1 MNDAQTTLGFVF
13 DPGLEEQLS
22 ALEQSQKKKKII
34 LSEMEQ
40 INELES
46 GRQFNEEESN
56 TVLH

>member
-1 MNDAQTTLGFVF
+1 MMHRQLSFVF

-22 ALEQSQKKKKII
+22 ALEQSQKKKII

>member
-22 ALEQSQKKKKII
+22 ALEQSQKKII

>member
-1 MNDAQTTLGFVF
+1 MHLNNHRR
-13 DPGLEEQLS
+13 
-22 ALEQSQKKKKII
+22 KKKII

>member
-1 MNDAQTTLGFVF
+1 MNDAQTTLSFVF

-22 ALEQSQKKKKII
+22 ALEQSQKKKII